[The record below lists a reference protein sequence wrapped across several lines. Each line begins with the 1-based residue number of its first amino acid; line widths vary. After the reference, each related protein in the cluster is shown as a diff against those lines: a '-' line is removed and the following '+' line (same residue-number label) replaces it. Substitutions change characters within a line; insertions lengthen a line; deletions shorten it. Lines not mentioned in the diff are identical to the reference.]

1 MYAYQDYLRKQKAS
15 NPTRSTSNNPF
26 FGGPSSGS
34 SGGNSKHP

>member
-1 MYAYQDYLRKQKAS
+1 MYAYQDYLKKQKAS
-15 NPTRSTSNNPF
+15 NPSSPSNNPF